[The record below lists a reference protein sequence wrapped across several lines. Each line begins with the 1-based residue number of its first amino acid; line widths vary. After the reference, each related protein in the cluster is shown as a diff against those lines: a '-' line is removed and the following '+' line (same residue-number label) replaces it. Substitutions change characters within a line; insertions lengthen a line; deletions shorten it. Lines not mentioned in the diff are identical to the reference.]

1 MDDYVVKVKE
11 KKGDDMMASVDQIV
25 DSIVKTLRDRLFIE
39 VEASGRH
46 IHLSRQ
52 DIDILFGTGHE
63 LTRVKDLSQPG
74 QFACAERVTI
84 TGPKGSL
91 KNVVVLGPERKASQ
105 VEVSLTD
112 ALALGI
118 KAPIRQSG
126 DIEGTPEITIS
137 NGDKQVQL
145 KQGLIVAKRHMH
157 ITPEDAIKFNVTDG
171 EIVKVKVFGQRP
183 LIFDD
188 LVVRVSKD
196 FRTYLHIDY
205 DEANACGFTK
215 GTLGM
220 IIK

>member
-1 MDDYVVKVKE
+1 MV
-11 KKGDDMMASVDQIV
+11 ASVDQLI
-25 DSIVKTLRDRLFIE
+25 DSIVKTLKERLFIE

-52 DIDILFGTGHE
+52 DIDSLFGIGYK
-63 LTRVKDLSQPG
+63 LTKVKDLSQPG
-74 QFACAERVTI
+74 QFACAERVTV

-91 KNVVVLGPERKASQ
+91 KNVVVLGPERKVSQ

-112 ALALGI
+112 ALTLGV

-126 DIEGTPEITIS
+126 DIQGTPEITVS
-137 NGDKQVQL
+137 NGNKQIKL
-145 KQGLIVAKRHMH
+145 TQGLIVAKRHMH
-157 ITPEDAIKFNVTDG
+157 ITPEDAVRFNVTDG

-188 LVVRVSKD
+188 LVVRISKD
-196 FRTYLHIDY
+196 FKTYIHIDY

>member
-1 MDDYVVKVKE
+1 MS
-11 KKGDDMMASVDQIV
+11 ASVDQLVDTIV
-25 DSIVKTLRDRLFIE
+25 QALKKELFIE

-46 IHLSRQ
+46 VHLSRA
-52 DIDILFGTGHE
+52 DVDTLFGVGYK
-63 LTRVKDLSQPG
+63 LTPVKELSQPG
-74 QFACAERVTI
+74 QYACAERVTI
-84 TGPKGSL
+84 SGPKGSI

-112 ALALGI
+112 ALALGV

-126 DIEGTPEITIS
+126 DITGTPEIRVS
-137 NGDKQVQL
+137 NGDKEVKL
-145 KQGLIVAKRHMH
+145 SQGLIVAKRHMH
-157 ITPEDAIKFNVTDG
+157 ITPEDANRFHVTDG
-171 EIVKVKVFGQRP
+171 EIVKVKVFGARP

-196 FRTYLHIDY
+196 FRTYIHIDY

>member
-1 MDDYVVKVKE
+1 MV
-11 KKGDDMMASVDQIV
+11 ASVDQLI
-25 DSIVKTLRDRLFIE
+25 DSIVRTLKERLFIE

-52 DIDILFGTGHE
+52 DIDSLFGTGYK
-63 LTRVKDLSQPG
+63 LTKVKDLSQPG
-74 QFACAERVTI
+74 QFACAERVTV

-91 KNVVVLGPERKASQ
+91 KNVVVLGPERKVSQ

-112 ALALGI
+112 ALTLGV

-126 DIEGTPEITIS
+126 DIEGTPEIIVS
-137 NGDKQVQL
+137 NGDKQIKL
-145 KQGLIVAKRHMH
+145 TQGLIVAKRHMH
-157 ITPEDAIKFNVTDG
+157 ITPEDAVRFNVTDG

-196 FRTYLHIDY
+196 FKTYIHIDY

>member
-1 MDDYVVKVKE
+1 MIAYKTNKKE
-11 KKGDDMMASVDQIV
+11 GAHMVTSVDQLI
-25 DSIVKTLRDRLFIE
+25 DSIVRTLKERLFIE

-52 DIDILFGTGHE
+52 DIDSLFGTGYK
-63 LTRVKDLSQPG
+63 LTKVKDLSQPG
-74 QFACAERVTI
+74 QFACAERVTV

-112 ALALGI
+112 ALALGV
-118 KAPIRQSG
+118 KTPIRQSG
-126 DIEGTPEITIS
+126 DIEGTPEITVS
-137 NGDKQVQL
+137 NGDKQIKL
-145 KQGLIVAKRHMH
+145 TQGLIVAKRHMH

-196 FRTYLHIDY
+196 FRTYIHIDY

>member
-1 MDDYVVKVKE
+1 MS
-11 KKGDDMMASVDQIV
+11 ASVDQLVDTIV
-25 DSIVKTLRDRLFIE
+25 EALKKQLFIE

-46 IHLSRQ
+46 VHLSRQ
-52 DIDILFGTGHE
+52 DVDTLFGVGYK
-63 LTRVKDLSQPG
+63 LTPVKELSQPG
-74 QFACAERVTI
+74 QYACSERVTVS
-84 TGPKGSL
+84 GPKGSL

-105 VEVSLTD
+105 VEISLTD
-112 ALALGI
+112 ALVLGI

-126 DIEGTPEITIS
+126 DITGTPEITIS
-137 NGDKQVQL
+137 NGDKQVKL
-145 KQGLIVAKRHMH
+145 SQGLIVAKRHMH
-157 ITPEDAIKFNVTDG
+157 ITPEDANRFHVTDG
-171 EIVKVKVFGQRP
+171 EIVKVKVFGVRP

-196 FRTYLHIDY
+196 FRTYIHIDY

>member
-1 MDDYVVKVKE
+1 M
-11 KKGDDMMASVDQIV
+11 SVSTNELI
-25 DSIVKTLRDRLFIE
+25 DSIVRTIKERLFVE

-46 IHLSRQ
+46 VHLTRQ
-52 DIDILFGTGHE
+52 DVETLFGPGYQ
-63 LTRVKDLSQPG
+63 LTKTKDLSQPG
-74 QFACAERVTI
+74 QYACAERLTI

-118 KAPIRQSG
+118 KAPVRQSG
-126 DIEGTPEITIS
+126 DIEGSSEITIS
-137 NGDKQVQL
+137 NGDRHIKL
-145 KQGLIVAKRHMH
+145 SQGLIVAKRHMH
-157 ITPEDAIKFNVTDG
+157 ITPEDAVRFNVKDG
-171 EIVKVKVFGQRP
+171 EIIKVKVFGQRP

-196 FRTYLHIDY
+196 FRTYIHIDY

-220 IIK
+220 ILK

>member
-1 MDDYVVKVKE
+1 MS
-11 KKGDDMMASVDQIV
+11 ASVDQLVDTIV
-25 DSIVKTLRDRLFIE
+25 EALKKQLFIE

-46 IHLSRQ
+46 VHLSRQ
-52 DIDILFGTGHE
+52 DVDTLFGIGYK
-63 LTRVKDLSQPG
+63 LTPVKELSQPG
-74 QFACAERVTI
+74 QYACSERVTVS
-84 TGPKGSL
+84 GPKGSL

-112 ALALGI
+112 ALVLGI

-126 DIEGTPEITIS
+126 DITGTPEITVS
-137 NGDKQVQL
+137 NGDRQVKL
-145 KQGLIVAKRHMH
+145 SQGLIVAKRHMH
-157 ITPEDAIKFNVTDG
+157 ITPEDANRFHVTDG
-171 EIVKVKVFGQRP
+171 EIVKVKVFGARP

-196 FRTYLHIDY
+196 FRTYIHIDY

>member
-1 MDDYVVKVKE
+1 M
-11 KKGDDMMASVDQIV
+11 KGEYIVASVDQLI
-25 DSIVKTLRDRLFIE
+25 DSIVKTLRERLFIE

-46 IHLSRQ
+46 VHLSRQ
-52 DIDILFGTGHE
+52 DVDTLFGTGYQ

-118 KAPIRQSG
+118 KAPVRQSG
-126 DIEGTPEITIS
+126 DIAGTPEIIVS
-137 NGDKQVQL
+137 NGDKEVKL
-145 KQGLIVAKRHMH
+145 TQGLIVAKRHMH
-157 ITPEDAIKFNVTDG
+157 MTPEDAVKFNVTDG
-171 EIVKVKVFGQRP
+171 ENVKVKVFGQRP

-196 FRTYLHIDY
+196 FKTYIHIDY
-205 DEANACGFTK
+205 DEANACGYTK

>member
-1 MDDYVVKVKE
+1 MS
-11 KKGDDMMASVDQIV
+11 ASVDQLVDTIV
-25 DSIVKTLRDRLFIE
+25 EALKKQLFIE

-46 IHLSRQ
+46 VHLSRQ
-52 DIDILFGTGHE
+52 DVDTLFGVGYK
-63 LTRVKDLSQPG
+63 LTPVKELSQPG
-74 QFACAERVTI
+74 QYACSERVTVS
-84 TGPKGSL
+84 GPKGSL

-112 ALALGI
+112 ALVLGI

-126 DIEGTPEITIS
+126 DITGTPEITVS
-137 NGDKQVQL
+137 NGDREVKL
-145 KQGLIVAKRHMH
+145 SQGLIVAKRHMH
-157 ITPEDAIKFNVTDG
+157 ITPEDANRFHVTDG
-171 EIVKVKVFGQRP
+171 EIVKVKVFGARP

-196 FRTYLHIDY
+196 FRTYIHIDY